1 MLRKISRRL
10 FFNLRYL
17 GRPPWDS
24 GVSPPELIR
33 FLEGA
38 VPGRAL
44 DVGCGTGTNL
54 LTMAAYGWEVAGVD
68 LAWLPILRARKRLTR
83 AGVRARVVRGDVAGQ
98 MDLGATFDL
107 VLDMG
112 CYHSL
117 GSADREA
124 YRSNLA
130 VWLKPGGVYL
140 LYAHRQASPVDSH
153 GVSEADFAGFLSALS
168 LVWRQDSDE
177 LRPDGSLG
185 HPATWAQF
193 VKGAQRSL

>member
-24 GVSPPELIR
+24 GVSPPELVR

-54 LTMAAYGWEVAGVD
+54 LTMAAHGWKVAGVD
-68 LAWLPILRARKRLTR
+68 LAWLPVLRARWRLQR
-83 AGVRARVVRGDVAGQ
+83 AGIRARVVRGDVTGQ
-98 MDLGATFDL
+98 IDLGAPFDF

-117 GSADREA
+117 GSAGREA
-124 YRSNLA
+124 YRRNLGA
-130 VWLKPGGVYL
+130 WLKPDGVYL
-140 LYAHRQASPVDSH
+140 LYAHRQASPADSH
-153 GVSEADFAGFLSALS
+153 GISEADFAGFSSALS
-168 LVWRQDSDE
+168 LAWRQDSDE
-177 LRPDGSLG
+177 LRHDGSLG
-185 HPATWAQF
+185 RPATWAQF
-193 VKGAQRSL
+193 VKGAQRGS